1 MVTKKSKRFIKALQ
15 SFCIV
20 DNIVI
25 EKKIKERRVMNKRRG
40 MELIG
45 IGCVSILLAGTG
57 FFFLQ
62 QKQNAVQVE
71 AFDEEEALPGEKQLI
86 LDIYTEEDFAAF
98 ADSVNQGEN
107 YDGEYVNLHAD
118 LDYAKLPESL
128 MVGQDEDT
136 AFQFA
141 GVFDGNGHVIENL
154 KIEAEGKAGLF
165 RILRGT
171 VCNLYVKS
179 GTVSGSAAG
188 GVAGEVEDSAF
199 IMNCGSDVEICGE
212 TVDGVSGCVEGAVL
226 NCSSNL
232 QPMDADTLNQGAWIL
247 NGIRGSEQM
256 NGWYCWADKDGKA
269 VLTQDEATVP
279 EVITAKIGTG
289 EDAITVN
296 AYYSLTEE
304 SWCLAVPAGAEAEKT
319 EVTVSY
325 SDGSAEVLHW
335 KKGEEIISAEKNGVS
350 AAIRVL
356 ETGTMPAL
364 MLTSGITHA
373 LDYIKEVKTHKVTMS
388 GVLLEKDG
396 TKTTLPAA
404 TFRGHGNDSWG
415 ALKKS
420 YNLIFTEETDLCG
433 LGAAQNYALMAGY
446 RDNSLMAYKT
456 TYDLVQAVGMNYA
469 PETCFV
475 QLYVDGEYMGIYFLT
490 GKIEIGENR
499 IDLKNMAEE
508 TKSLNQKPLKEYE
521 VQKSEGRTWYDLDRT
536 PEDVTG
542 GWILEYD
549 ERDYDPDK
557 ARFIS
562 NHDLSVVLRSMPY
575 ASRKQVD
582 YIAEYWQ
589 DFEDALYAEDGYNE
603 KGKYYMEYI
612 DAESFAEQWILQ
624 ELNTESSLTS
634 SVYFYKDSDEEGDGK
649 LHGLYLWDMEHS
661 LTRGGMVH
669 ASWIASKCKPDEFWA
684 QFYRH
689 KDFAELVNEVWNT
702 RFLPAIQASLQDETG
717 KQEPGLRA
725 LSWYEEQYRQDD
737 ELNRSLWEHSSM
749 EEKTEKIRYIYTER
763 SAFLTKAFAL
773 WEKDYIGYDEE
784 EDGLYGITE
793 DQERIP
799 VTWEGEVRAE

>member
-71 AFDEEEALPGEKQLI
+71 AFDEEAALPEENQLI

-107 YDGEYVNLHAD
+107 YDGEYVNLHVD

-128 MVGQDEDT
+128 MVGQEEDS

-154 KIEAEGKAGLF
+154 KIEAEKKAGLF

-171 VCNLYVKS
+171 VCNLYMKS

-212 TVDGVSGCVEGAVL
+212 TADGVSGYVEGTVL
-226 NCSSNL
+226 NCSSNRL
-232 QPMDADTLNQGAWIL
+232 PMDADTLNQGAWIL

-256 NGWYCWADKDGKA
+256 DGWYCWAEKDGKA

-304 SWCLAVPAGAEAEKT
+304 SWCLAVPAGAEAKKMK
-319 EVTVSY
+319 VTVSY
-325 SDGSAEVLHW
+325 SDGTAEVLHW
-335 KKGEEIISAEKNGVS
+335 KKGEIISAEKNGVS

-364 MLTSGITHA
+364 MLSSGIDHA
-373 LDYIKEVKTHKVTMS
+373 LTYVREVKTHKVNVS
-388 GVLLEKDG
+388 GTLLEQDG
-396 TKTTLPAA
+396 TKTVLPDAA
-404 TFRGHGNDSWG
+404 FRGHGNDSWS

-420 YNLIFTEETDLCG
+420 YNLIFAEETDLCG
-433 LGAAQNYALMAGY
+433 LGAARNYALLAGY
-446 RDNSLMAYKT
+446 RDNSLMSYKA
-456 TYDLVQAVGMNYA
+456 TYDLAQAVGMDYV

-475 QLYVDGEYMGIYFLT
+475 QLYVDGEYMGIYFLA

-508 TKSLNQKPLKEYE
+508 TKNLNQKPLKEYE

-536 PEDVTG
+536 PGDVTG

-562 NHDLSVVLRSMPY
+562 NHDLSIVLRSMPY

-589 DFEDALYAEDGYNE
+589 DFEDALYAEDGCNE
-603 KGKYYMEYI
+603 KGKHYMEYI

-689 KDFAELVNEVWNT
+689 KDFSKLVNEVWNT
-702 RFLPAIQASLQDETG
+702 RFLPAIQASLQDGTG
-717 KQEPGLRA
+717 KQEPGLCA

-737 ELNRSLWEHSSM
+737 ELNRSLWEQSSM

-793 DQERIP
+793 DLERIP
-799 VTWEGEVRAE
+799 VTWEGEVGTE